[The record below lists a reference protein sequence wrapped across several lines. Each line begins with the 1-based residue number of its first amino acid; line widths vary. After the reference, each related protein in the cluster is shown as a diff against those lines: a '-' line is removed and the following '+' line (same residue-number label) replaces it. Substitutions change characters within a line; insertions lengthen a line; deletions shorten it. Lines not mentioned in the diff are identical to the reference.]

1 MAGEGRTGLRASPF
15 SPRSG
20 RAAQGSEGGCGARSG
35 MYVHS
40 RLSWWLHRRQI
51 QQADRAACVAETK
64 FCMQKTGDLKPA

>member
-1 MAGEGRTGLRASPF
+1 
-15 SPRSG
+15 
-20 RAAQGSEGGCGARSG
+20 

-64 FCMQKTGDLKPA
+64 FGMQKTGDLKPA